1 MKTSSR
7 LGWIPV
13 AAALALVG
21 CGGGSSN
28 SNVRAPATP
37 EPVAPEPLDLPSG
50 HDGLEVGTLTIPAGQ
65 TVRRGNVRFTCS
77 STTDCTVVL
86 SSNVGTLTATRIG
99 MVTARTTSDDDP
111 TNPAAPETADRG
123 IRAVGTNE
131 QIRNASGI
139 AILEWRRE
147 EERKDRNTPNDPLSP
162 LPNDL
167 RGEPLHAATSAMA
180 GASPTTEGTTGR
192 LRDSTTQSSTVHAA
206 DMTVGVGAT
215 YRLDGSPPGNS
226 DSYSSRAERTTTFT
240 VQGVWQTA
248 ENESDDWS
256 STRTMTRADEEN
268 GLFHTMSWVDRRPVA
283 LGGRNLHISLHTDIH
298 NTKRANSYL
307 LEGYTQDR
315 DAGDADDSLR
325 VGSMHIDWRSGV
337 SGGRTFVDPNIISFD
352 SPDMAF
358 MNGLMTPH
366 GIARAEFRLGDG
378 AAGTYRGIDGIFFC
392 TTSDGCHIRNEVVAE
407 GVTVR
412 GNFEFRPVEIK
423 EGREVYNGE
432 REHSQAPTA
441 TASVPTRDGTGGSVG
456 RGITLGESGKLL
468 TDPDWLAF
476 GTWRAVPNDVH
487 GDYEVGAFA
496 DGNDPF
502 IAANVQA
509 LQGSATYTGRA
520 FGEYARVLP
529 ADSRR
534 TQRGT
539 FTAAASLRANFDGGP
554 TGLGVIAGRVNGFE
568 ITPEGGSSVGGLAW
582 DLRLENADIGRP
594 NAIDGNPGPANA
606 FESDTSG
613 FADGHALEGRW
624 GGRFFGNPR
633 DDYGVLTGD
642 RTTLPG
648 SVAGTFGAA
657 MKDGPAVNNYDL
669 NLIGAFGAHRGTHR

>member
-1 MKTSSR
+1 MRTSSR

-13 AAALALVG
+13 AAALTLVG
-21 CGGGSSN
+21 CGGGSSGGG
-28 SNVRAPATP
+28 SSSSEPPPATP
-37 EPVAPEPLDLPSG
+37 QPVVLHLPSG
-50 HDGLEVGTLTIPAGQ
+50 YTGLAAGTLTIPAGQ

-77 STTDCTVVL
+77 STTDCTVEL
-86 SSNVGTLTATRIG
+86 SSSLGTLTATSIG
-99 MVTARTTSDDDP
+99 RVTAMTTSVGGP
-111 TNPAAPETADRG
+111 TNPTAPETADRG
-123 IRAVGTNE
+123 IRAKGTNE

-139 AILEWRRE
+139 AILDWREASRQ
-147 EERKDRNTPNDPLSP
+147 NTPTGPLPP
-162 LPNDL
+162 LPNDR
-167 RGEPLHAATSAMA
+167 RGEPLHAATSAMG
-180 GASPTTEGTTGR
+180 GASPTSEGTTGR
-192 LRDSTTQSSTVHAA
+192 LRDSITQSSTVHAA

-215 YRLDGSPPGNS
+215 YRLDGSPAGNS
-226 DSYSSRAERTTTFT
+226 DIYESSAERTTTFT
-240 VQGVWQTA
+240 VQGVWRTPDG
-248 ENESDDWS
+248 ESDEWIS
-256 STRTMTRADEEN
+256 SRTMTRADEEN
-268 GLFHTMSWVDRRPVA
+268 GLFHTMSWEDPSPVGP
-283 LGGRNLHISLHTDIH
+283 GGRNLLISLHTDIH

-307 LEGYTQDR
+307 LAGFTQDR
-315 DAGDADDSLR
+315 DAGDGDDRLR
-325 VGSMHIDWRSGV
+325 EGSMHIDWRSGV
-337 SGGRTFVDPNIISFD
+337 SGERTFVDPNIIRFD
-352 SPDMAF
+352 SQEMEF
-358 MNGLMTPH
+358 MNGLTTPH
-366 GIARAEFRLGDG
+366 GIARAEFRFGDG

-392 TTSDGCHIRNEVVAE
+392 TTPDGCHIRNEVVAE

-412 GNFEFRPVEIK
+412 GDFEFRPVKI
-423 EGREVYNGE
+423 EGGVEVYNGE
-432 REHSQAPTA
+432 REHSQAPTRA
-441 TASVPTRDGTGGSVG
+441 ASMPTRGGTGSTVG
-456 RGITLGESGKLL
+456 RGITRVESGQLL

-529 ADSRR
+529 ADSSRA
-534 TQRGT
+534 QRGT

-554 TGLGVIAGRVNGFE
+554 TGLGVISGRVNGFE
-568 ITPEGGSSVGGLAW
+568 ITPEGGSSVGSLAW

-594 NAIDGNPGPANA
+594 NPLDGDPGPHNA

-613 FADGHALEGRW
+613 FADGHAIEGRW

-633 DDYGVLTGD
+633 DDYGVLTND
-642 RTTLPG
+642 LTAHPG

-657 MKDGPAVNNYDL
+657 MKDGPAPNNYDL